1 MASKIAAATEESRPA
16 NIKLVVAASTAG
28 TAFEWYDFFL
38 FVPLAAIMSRI
49 FFTGL
54 SETAGYVFAL
64 GAFAVGFAFRP
75 LGALI
80 FGRIGDRVGR
90 KATFLITMTLMG
102 ASTFA
107 IGLIPGYADIGI
119 AAPVIFI
126 LMRIFQGLALGG
138 EWGGAAIYI
147 AEHVEP
153 NKRGF
158 MGAWLGGSAAFGL
171 AGALLVVL
179 AVRTIVGEAAFNAW
193 GWRVPF
199 IVSAGLLAISIWIRL
214 KLSESP
220 MFAKLKEE
228 GTRSEKP
235 YVESFLQ
242 WAGLKQVL
250 LVLFGIMIAQGAVW
264 YTGFFYASFFLE
276 TIIKVP
282 GPTVNTLMLAMT
294 AISVPLYL
302 AFGALSDRIGRK
314 PVMLFGM
321 VLMVAAIF
329 PGFHLMTRA
338 ANPLLDQAATSAPVV
353 VVADPAECSLQFDP
367 VGKTQFRT
375 SCDIAKSTLA
385 RAGVSYANEAAPAG
399 TLAQVRV
406 GEVAVPSVDG
416 STMDAAALA
425 EAKAGATARIS
436 AALTAAGYPPSA
448 DPARVNAVG
457 VFLVLLVLCIGATA
471 LYGPQAA
478 ALVELFPTRIRYTAL
493 SLPYHIGTGWVGGFL
508 PATAFAMVA
517 ATGDI
522 YFGLWYPVVFTAI
535 AAVVTLIFLPETRGR
550 DLDY

>member
-416 STMDAAALA
+416 SNMDAAALA

-522 YFGLWYPVVFTAI
+522 YFGLWYPVVFTAV

>member
-416 STMDAAALA
+416 SNMDAAALA

>member
-126 LMRIFQGLALGG
+126 LMRICQGLALGG

-416 STMDAAALA
+416 SNMDAAALA

-522 YFGLWYPVVFTAI
+522 YFGLWYPVVFTAV